1 MLKKELELMVQQI
14 PSMPKPK
21 LCLEQY
27 TTPASIVADMV
38 WEAFMRGDIEDRIV
52 ADLGCG
58 SGRIAY
64 ASLML
69 GASYVLCVDI
79 DLDAINLARKSHTR
93 ILGLEET
100 VRIDYVV
107 LDVLSHG
114 IRRVDVVLQNPPFG
128 IRSNVRDIEFLEQAF
143 NIATTVYSLHRSN
156 DKSRLLI
163 ARIARDKGFEY
174 ALIKTY
180 DFPIPQLHE
189 RHRRRIHYI
198 KVDFWRFARRR

>member
-21 LCLEQY
+21 LYLEQY

-64 ASLML
+64 ASLVL
-69 GASYVLCVDI
+69 GANYVLCVDI
-79 DLDAINLARKSHTR
+79 DLDAIDLARKSHTR
-93 ILGLEET
+93 ILELEKIA
-100 VRIDYVV
+100 RIDYVV

-156 DKSRLLI
+156 DESRLLI
-163 ARIARDKGFEY
+163 VRIARDKGFDY

-180 DFPIPQLHE
+180 NFPIPQLHE